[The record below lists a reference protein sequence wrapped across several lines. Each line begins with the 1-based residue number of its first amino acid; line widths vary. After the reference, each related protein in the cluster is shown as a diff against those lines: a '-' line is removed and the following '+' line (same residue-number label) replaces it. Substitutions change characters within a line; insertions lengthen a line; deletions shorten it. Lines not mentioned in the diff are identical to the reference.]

1 MRTTTDILTAA
12 RAEALF
18 ASYLPADVE
27 LTLAKVTDAIRGA
40 VRAYGGTC
48 GCAVVVAG
56 EYGDHPETAVPR
68 MRWALQVVAATYA
81 RRRRTAASPL
91 LRLDSRRLRVGET
104 ARGLR
109 AAA

>member
-1 MRTTTDILTAA
+1 MRTADLLTAA

-18 ASYLPADVE
+18 ASYLSAAVE
-27 LTLAKVTDAIRGA
+27 LTPGEVTDAIRRT
-40 VRAYGGTC
+40 VRVYGGTR
-48 GCAVVVAG
+48 GCAVMVAG

-68 MRWALQVVAATYA
+68 IRWALQVVAATYA
-81 RRRRTAASPL
+81 HRRKIAASAATAP
-91 LRLDSRRLRVGET
+91 RLAQVEGGGT